1 VPAHPVVRLRDR
13 LVGGDR
19 GIGGTVYGTVLAL
32 AALTAGSAEKKSPW
46 TLAVLV
52 ASTAFVIW
60 IAHVYAH
67 GLGESIQR
75 RRRLDMAELREIA
88 ARELPILA
96 AAIPPTLA
104 LLLGAVGLMREAS
117 AIWLAFGLGLGELAV
132 EGARYARIERLGI
145 VGTVLVVAAN
155 LALGGIVVAL
165 KVFVLHH

>member
-1 VPAHPVVRLRDR
+1 M
-13 LVGGDR
+13 
-19 GIGGTVYGTVLAL
+19 
-32 AALTAGSAEKKSPW
+32 
-46 TLAVLV
+46 
-52 ASTAFVIW
+52 IW
-60 IAHVYAH
+60 IARVYAH

-75 RRRLDMAELREIA
+75 RRRLDMTELREIA